1 LVGGITLLRPI
12 AKWLWVN
19 QEIRI
24 NMTKNMT
31 RKGLAFGAGFALI
44 ASGLAGVPAQAVGE
58 DGNVRLSPDTGAEYD
73 VRATDAFDL
82 KAGWSDAVEGTG
94 NFLKYLVEAGT
105 GAFKFDLDSNPDATD
120 EIYTVTNGL
129 GVVTTAATGIA
140 SSTVSGLTVNTIV
153 TSVAHGLV
161 VGDTIKVAG
170 VTAAASGDDGRINIY
185 AVVATQA
192 DSTTFTYTVATST
205 NAAASGVSAGTITK
219 IASNT
224 GTVVKLFTTAAH
236 SFQTADVVA
245 VSGIVSVTN
254 VNANQTLTDVGTNF
268 IQFTQAN
275 AATVVMGDGTDVLAA
290 VQTDG
295 LSSRADINARG
306 LGSYNI
312 VAGDD
317 GTINLHITET
327 SLVAGTTNYVID
339 SNDIVNAGSDHVLRL
354 TATSDTATTQ
364 LKVTAWI
371 DANDNGLIDST
382 ESSSPKR
389 TVNFLRPLDITATS
403 TIRPVT
409 VGENN
414 VTVDV
419 MFTPVLN
426 GNMILRSE
434 GKTASTVD
442 VAIAQVDFTRQG
454 DSTLEES
461 ITDGTYSN
469 TTKKFT
475 FTSKNFDNAGW
486 AVTAATKVAP
496 GTNGQSASSK
506 PFIRTIAVSATG
518 VVTAT
523 IAESA
528 DGTTYTLTP
537 HGLRVGDK
545 VVVTDE
551 DGAQVWESATAVT
564 ITSVPTTSSFT
575 YKITSTTAVA
585 TTTLTAADNTKEA
598 FYTVDTYLR
607 DKTEPGT
614 VTAQFYFDVVGNVAV
629 AANGSRTAAQTVGAV
644 ASYSVGAQVVGA
656 SGIAVDGVASATVS
670 AAGSIFKGT
679 TTASAVVIV
688 TDEDGDPVG
697 AGVDITLSAT
707 KSSPGT
713 VKVNGTT
720 VGTSATA
727 FYAKTDASGRVTLSI
742 ENSSA
747 VAAET
752 VAITASSQ
760 GATASKTFTYED
772 KKYTLHDLADATAAN
787 TARARVVAS
796 GASYTFN
803 LLAQDQFKQAA
814 GADVRLL
821 VTTEDR
827 TVSQNIVPLTAA
839 GTATVVVA
847 DGGLGAGTFTD
858 VKVGFQ
864 KLTSGVWATQSGTD
878 AFQDWNNDAAE
889 DDDLAKVVINYDST
903 AALLTLNA
911 NGANFPGSGTADNA
925 ALVAVAALKAIDLRN
940 TAGIAGVYT
949 SAQTGTVSGQVTNT
963 FGVAKPG
970 SSVTVSGAGLLFNAG
985 DIWAL
990 NSVTLLANATGQFS
1004 VTAFASTGG
1013 AKVVTATVGSVSKT
1027 FTITFTGVAGDAT
1040 LTVTSPAAVKPASTF
1055 QVKAKI
1061 ADTLGNGVNTAPG
1074 FVKVTYSGPGIVF
1087 GALPT
1092 ETDANGELMFSV
1104 LLGSNDT
1111 GTVSVTVSYDQNADG
1126 DYLDAKDQSVTTT
1139 TEINATGAA
1148 SSAAK
1153 VNVGSFKGYVALYA
1167 KGYKGQKMTAI
1178 VAGKWIKV
1186 DSLASD
1192 FERVVRYTG
1201 AGYSITT
1208 KIYIDGVQIG
1218 DSFTTM
1224 TK

>member
-1 LVGGITLLRPI
+1 
-12 AKWLWVN
+12 
-19 QEIRI
+19 
-24 NMTKNMT
+24 
-31 RKGLAFGAGFALI
+31 
-44 ASGLAGVPAQAVGE
+44 
-58 DGNVRLSPDTGAEYD
+58 
-73 VRATDAFDL
+73 
-82 KAGWSDAVEGTG
+82 
-94 NFLKYLVEAGT
+94 
-105 GAFKFDLDSNPDATD
+105 
-120 EIYTVTNGL
+120 
-129 GVVTTAATGIA
+129 
-140 SSTVSGLTVNTIV
+140 
-153 TSVAHGLV
+153 
-161 VGDTIKVAG
+161 
-170 VTAAASGDDGRINIY
+170 
-185 AVVATQA
+185 
-192 DSTTFTYTVATST
+192 
-205 NAAASGVSAGTITK
+205 
-219 IASNT
+219 
-224 GTVVKLFTTAAH
+224 
-236 SFQTADVVA
+236 
-245 VSGIVSVTN
+245 
-254 VNANQTLTDVGTNF
+254 
-268 IQFTQAN
+268 
-275 AATVVMGDGTDVLAA
+275 
-290 VQTDG
+290 
-295 LSSRADINARG
+295 
-306 LGSYNI
+306 
-312 VAGDD
+312 
-317 GTINLHITET
+317 
-327 SLVAGTTNYVID
+327 
-339 SNDIVNAGSDHVLRL
+339 
-354 TATSDTATTQ
+354 
-364 LKVTAWI
+364 
-371 DANDNGLIDST
+371 
-382 ESSSPKR
+382 
-389 TVNFLRPLDITATS
+389 
-403 TIRPVT
+403 
-409 VGENN
+409 
-414 VTVDV
+414 

-434 GKTASTVD
+434 GKTASTVT

-475 FTSKNFDNAGW
+475 FTSKDFNNAGW
-486 AVTAATKVAP
+486 AVTAASKVTP
-496 GTNGQSASSK
+496 GSGDGSSSS
-506 PFIRTIAVSATG
+506 PVVSSVAVEDN
-518 VVTAT
+518 VVTITTGNYA
-523 IAESA
+523 SA
-528 DGTTYTLTP
+528 AWTVRP
-537 HGLRVGDK
+537 HGLRVGDT
-545 VVVTDE
+545 VTISDAGTP
-551 DGAQVWESATAVT
+551 DWESPSTPVT
-564 ITSVPTTSSFT
+564 ITSVPTLSSFT
-575 YKITSTTAVA
+575 YALTTVADLAVE
-585 TTTLTAADNTKEA
+585 TQPNGSNQ
-598 FYTVDTYLR
+598 TVYAVGAYLR

-614 VTAQFYFDVVGNVAV
+614 VTAQFYFDVVGNASV
-629 AANGSRTAAQTVGAV
+629 AANGSRSAAQTVGAV

-772 KKYTLHDLADATAAN
+772 KNYTLHDLADATAAN

-864 KLTSGVWATQSGTD
+864 KLTNGVWATQTGDD

-1061 ADTLGNGVNTAPG
+1061 ADTLGNGVNTAAG

-1139 TEINATGAA
+1139 TEINATGTA

-1218 DSFTTM
+1218 DAFTTM